1 MIGTSS
7 TVPDDLAAS
16 LVPPL
21 LAALA
26 EGEDPAEALRR
37 AQLRHLD
44 RAGWELFRA
53 YTP

>member
-7 TVPDDLAAS
+7 TVRDDLAAS

-26 EGEDPAEALRR
+26 EGADPAEALRR
-37 AQLRHLD
+37 AQLDHLD
-44 RAGWELFRA
+44 REGWDRFRA